1 MKKKLIDFGGLILF
15 YFVLIVG
22 VLLLNLRFSYINDN
36 PKYNSYVGIN
46 N

>member
-1 MKKKLIDFGGLILF
+1 MKKKFLDLGGLILF

-22 VLLLNLRFSYINDN
+22 VLLLNLRFSYINQN
-36 PKYNSYVGIN
+36 PHFNNYVGIN